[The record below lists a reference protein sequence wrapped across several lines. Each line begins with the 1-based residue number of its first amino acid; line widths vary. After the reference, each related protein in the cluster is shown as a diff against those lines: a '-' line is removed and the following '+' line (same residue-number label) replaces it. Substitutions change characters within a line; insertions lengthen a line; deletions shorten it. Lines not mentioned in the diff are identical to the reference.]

1 MKYITKENKEGK
13 VIKLKNYK
21 RRAKINKIK
30 RKLLLITILLIILL
44 IILCYTPI
52 LQIRKINCIGNK
64 TISYEDIISA
74 SNIKL
79 GDNMIRTSK
88 SDAIDNIDNIPYIKS
103 VEIEKDFPSTIL
115 IKITECEIN
124 SYIEINK
131 KYIYLDDEGKVL
143 EISDKKPEQ
152 NVPLL
157 KSGKIKTYKVNEVI
171 VFENS
176 NQISS
181 YKTLITHLKKS
192 IFADNLTN
200 IDISNTNNL
209 NFTVNNEFTVKL
221 GNSEE
226 LEYKIFNLATEVYN
240 SPESTKKGTFDV
252 SAANGKGYLKQE
264 KEWWCLKKIFTNA
277 TFAIGMIMLIMA
289 FLVTLQIKSVLYNY
303 KKDPVSS
310 MRPNELLGEI
320 ENLRKENAKLTEF
333 NSALQSDIQ
342 SFKNEAATNSDY
354 SKTLVDQLTRAEI
367 IAGMTEVV
375 GPGVIVT
382 VKDSSYPDVKGD
394 MNNYLIHDSDLLT
407 IVNELRGAGA
417 EALSINNERI
427 ISTTEIR
434 CVGPTVSV
442 NGTKITAPFVI
453 KAIGDSVTLE
463 NSLMMRGGVY
473 DSLTAW
479 GLNIEIN
486 KVTDVVI
493 PSYNGL
499 INFEYAVPST
509 EGSEGN

>member
-88 SDAIDNIDNIPYIKS
+88 CDAIDNIDNIPYIKN

-264 KEWWCLKKIFTNA
+264 KE
-277 TFAIGMIMLIMA
+277 
-289 FLVTLQIKSVLYNY
+289 
-303 KKDPVSS
+303 
-310 MRPNELLGEI
+310 
-320 ENLRKENAKLTEF
+320 
-333 NSALQSDIQ
+333 
-342 SFKNEAATNSDY
+342 
-354 SKTLVDQLTRAEI
+354 
-367 IAGMTEVV
+367 
-375 GPGVIVT
+375 
-382 VKDSSYPDVKGD
+382 
-394 MNNYLIHDSDLLT
+394 
-407 IVNELRGAGA
+407 
-417 EALSINNERI
+417 
-427 ISTTEIR
+427 
-434 CVGPTVSV
+434 
-442 NGTKITAPFVI
+442 
-453 KAIGDSVTLE
+453 
-463 NSLMMRGGVY
+463 
-473 DSLTAW
+473 
-479 GLNIEIN
+479 
-486 KVTDVVI
+486 
-493 PSYNGL
+493 
-499 INFEYAVPST
+499 
-509 EGSEGN
+509 